1 MLKDEVKKYKELETV
16 TGGCRFCGQVMQVE
30 APPGCG
36 EDVIEE
42 LVAESCSCTEA
53 QLYEA
58 SKRRQERAHEKIEL
72 LFGEQA
78 ESPVD
83 GKAEELLHIAV
94 DAALAW
100 DIEKLTVEIGDGTKG
115 KISRS
120 AKGNIKIERSESRKK
135 SVEL

>member
-1 MLKDEVKKYKELETV
+1 MLKDEVKGYKDLETV
-16 TGGCRFCGQVMQVE
+16 TGSCRFCGQLMQVE

-42 LVAESCSCTEA
+42 LVAESCGCTEA
-53 QLYEA
+53 VSYAAQ
-58 SKRRQERAHEKIEL
+58 KQRKERAHEKIVL

-78 ESPVD
+78 EYPVD
-83 GKAEELLHIAV
+83 DKAEELLHIAV

-100 DIEKLTVEIGDGTKG
+100 DIEKLTVDIGDGTKG

-120 AKGNIKIERSESRKK
+120 AKGNIKIERSESRKRA
-135 SVEL
+135 VEL